1 MSLLVYLNDDILM
14 PAKLHPVSSLLAYR
28 VAFTPRAR
36 FESQQEGSQPAPS
49 QKRRACAAHCFC
61 PGRIILCS
69 NLRLGIPFSSPVFV
83 SLWRQH
89 IYHQFSESPQTSGKN
104 LLWSIFSR
112 GVAMYLECVGF
123 LRSFRIQLAHCT
135 PCPSFS
141 APCSAL
147 FLPPCSHPK
156 YSGSERQASI
166 VSAAIYGPLSLLRW
180 RLYMRSRPAL
190 IQSTVGRPLT
200 L

>member
-89 IYHQFSESPQTSGKN
+89 IYHQFSESPQTLGKN

-147 FLPPCSHPK
+147 FLPVPILNTLVRN
-156 YSGSERQASI
+156 GRL
-166 VSAAIYGPLSLLRW
+166 PLCQPQ
-180 RLYMRSRPAL
+180 YTARSRFFDGVF
-190 IQSTVGRPLT
+190 TCVVGRL
-200 L
+200 